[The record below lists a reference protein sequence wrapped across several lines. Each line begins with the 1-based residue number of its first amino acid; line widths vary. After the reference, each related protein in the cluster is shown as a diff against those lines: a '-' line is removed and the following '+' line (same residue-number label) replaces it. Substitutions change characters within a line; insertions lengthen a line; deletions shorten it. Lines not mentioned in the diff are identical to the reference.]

1 MIGSKCR
8 LPRLPKVTLRTYVCL
23 WKVTV
28 YEATLEIAETP
39 GVTVKA
45 LIKAAKKPAKA
56 DAPITPHYET
66 DEPWGR
72 FGWVDE
78 DVKWF
83 KIVKD

>member
-1 MIGSKCR
+1 MS
-8 LPRLPKVTLRTYVCL
+8 
-23 WKVTV
+23 
-28 YEATLEIAETP
+28 AAEIAESH
-39 GVTVKA
+39 
-45 LIKAAKKPAKA
+45 PAHVRLLVEGHGLRGHA
-56 DAPITPHYET
+56 GNRRNARRHRE

>member
-1 MIGSKCR
+1 MS
-8 LPRLPKVTLRTYVCL
+8 
-23 WKVTV
+23 
-28 YEATLEIAETP
+28 AAEIAESHP
-39 GVTVKA
+39 AHVRLLVEGHGLRGHAGNRRNARRTVKA
-45 LIKAAKKPAKA
+45 LINAAKKLAKA